1 MQNSQMPVDKKT
13 NLVQIYGF
21 FIGIIA
27 AIAVYYL
34 MPSNAGEVAGA
45 AAGTKS

>member
-1 MQNSQMPVDKKT
+1 MQNSQVPVDKKT
-13 NLVQIYGF
+13 NLVQIYGL

-45 AAGTKS
+45 ALGQKS